1 MNWLKTWTI
10 GVKSLM
16 LKPMQ
21 SSLTILGIFI
31 GVASVIW
38 LLAIS
43 QGISDVYQKQIEDL
57 GANNIIIRTVKPS
70 TQVTSENSGPM
81 PYGVTR
87 DDHEKILRIPTVTD
101 AIQIR
106 ELKRSLYFRNNH
118 IDGRLVGCTPEYS
131 DLTHLE
137 VSRGRFL
144 EATDLRAE
152 KAYCV
157 LAQKVADRLFS
168 YEDPLGRSI
177 YLPDHEDYYTIV
189 GVMKHR
195 NASAAVGGSLSSQV
209 FENDMYIPLTTLRKR
224 IGDLDRTA
232 RAGQFTRD
240 YVQLSQITVIVD
252 DIDNVVSTAEHIEE
266 TLKSHDLME
275 DMDVVI
281 PLDLLDQAEAARGLF
296 LIFMGL
302 IAGVSLLVG
311 GIGIMNI
318 MLATVTERTREI
330 GVRRALGARQ
340 GDIIRQFLVE
350 TIALSTMGGV
360 IGILGGYTCPYM
372 ISALR
377 WAANNWAKAKIDTLP
392 ETVQQM
398 IEQMNPQ
405 IVPVSIPLAF
415 GISVFVGVVFGIYP
429 AMRAAKMDPIEA
441 LRHE

>member
-1 MNWLKTWTI
+1 
-10 GVKSLM
+10 
-16 LKPMQ
+16 
-21 SSLTILGIFI
+21 
-31 GVASVIW
+31 
-38 LLAIS
+38 
-43 QGISDVYQKQIEDL
+43 
-57 GANNIIIRTVKPS
+57 
-70 TQVTSENSGPM
+70 
-81 PYGVTR
+81 
-87 DDHEKILRIPTVTD
+87 
-101 AIQIR
+101 
-106 ELKRSLYFRNNH
+106 
-118 IDGRLVGCTPEYS
+118 
-131 DLTHLE
+131 
-137 VSRGRFL
+137 L
-144 EATDLRAE
+144 EAADLRAE

-195 NASAAVGGSLSSQV
+195 NASAAVGGSLSAQV
-209 FENDMYIPLTTLRKR
+209 FENAMYIPLTTLRKR

-252 DIDNVVSTAEHIEE
+252 DIDNVVSTAAHIEE